1 MVSKLSLK
9 RGIQKRLNVFEEE
22 LEGLVQE
29 AISSKGA
36 PAMDLARAIP
46 TPAAGL
52 NPDKSAGPQCML

>member
-1 MVSKLSLK
+1 MLRVMVSKLSLK

-36 PAMDLARAIP
+36 PAMDLARDVLL
-46 TPAAGL
+46 AGGKRL
-52 NPDKSAGPQCML
+52 S

>member
-36 PAMDLARAIP
+36 PAMDLARDVLLSLIHI
-46 TPAAGL
+46 
-52 NPDKSAGPQCML
+52 